1 MRATLMD
8 RADGDQ
14 IDVILTHPAHQ
25 RTLCALIDLIRT
37 LRACRCAEDMYHLQN
52 QLRVMVLDAEKQR
65 AAISQQIKRLD
76 RHRKP
81 TADAPELGT
90 GLDRA
95 DRGSWVLEGDIYERI
110 WRQLK
115 SIADALAWKVFG
127 YQRNII
133 VALSRADAPGPMYG
147 KTGLAAEL
155 EAIDTAWRENGEFV
169 LHHDLTNVIRV
180 GDITVLD
187 RDGWAWLREI
197 KSNQRYRIP
206 AQERML
212 ADTSQVL
219 ADQTGALPSGHMP
232 VRTTIDYRTDLTG
245 LHELLGLA
253 HEKSGIAGGVVS
265 SGRAVVAGRQL
276 APART
281 ATAEE
286 FSNRFSDELARVRR
300 RIGADNPAHTLM
312 LTSIDQAGRTLV
324 IATWAIYTVGA
335 EVAASLIADGM
346 FFAVCM
352 NPDKVIDSLA
362 KAGVEASWLQRLDGT
377 EDPAQPLLK
386 VAARSGNRLWSTS
399 LNFAAIAE
407 LMLELIDLR
416 TWSQQVAAMLSGE
429 FPAGTRPWPCFA
441 REARV
446 WA

>member
-8 RADGDQ
+8 RADGTQ
-14 IDVILTHPAHQ
+14 IDAILTHPAHQ
-25 RTLCALIDLIRT
+25 QTLRGLIDLVGD
-37 LRACRCAEDMYHLQN
+37 LRACRSAEDMYRFQDR
-52 QLRVMVLDAEKQR
+52 LRSMVLDVEKHR

-76 RHRKP
+76 RHRKL

-90 GLDRA
+90 GFDRTA
-95 DRGSWVLEGDIYERI
+95 RESWVFEGDVYERI

-147 KTGLAAEL
+147 KAGLAAEL
-155 EAIDTAWRENGEFV
+155 EVIETAWRENGEFV

-180 GDITVLD
+180 GDVTVLG

-197 KSNQRYRIP
+197 KTNQRYRVP

-219 ADQTGALPSGHMP
+219 ADEAGVLPSGHAP
-232 VRTTIDYRTDLTG
+232 VRTTIDYRTDIARLN
-245 LHELLGLA
+245 EVLGLA
-253 HEKSGIAGGVVS
+253 HTRSGIAGGVVS
-265 SGRAVVAGRQL
+265 SGRAVVAASQF
-276 APART
+276 T
-281 ATAEE
+281 AADTYTAEQ
-286 FSNRFSDELARVRR
+286 FSTRFSAELARVRR
-300 RIGADNPAHTLM
+300 RIGAGDPGHTLT
-312 LTSIDQAGRTLV
+312 LTSIDQVGRALV
-324 IATWAIYTVGA
+324 RPPWAIYPVAA

-352 NPDKVIDSLA
+352 NPNRIIDVLA
-362 KAGVEASWLQRLDGT
+362 KAGVEAAWLQRLDGT
-377 EDPAQPLLK
+377 ENPEKPLLNIA
-386 VAARSGNRLWSTS
+386 VRSGNRLWSTS

-416 TWSQQVAAMLSGE
+416 TWSRQVAAMLSGE

>member
-25 RTLCALIDLIRT
+25 KTVRALIDLIQA
-37 LRACRCAEDMYHLQN
+37 LHVCRSAEDFYHFQGR
-52 QLRVMVLDAEKQR
+52 LRGMVLDTEMHR

-76 RHRKP
+76 RRRNL

-95 DRGSWVLEGDIYERI
+95 DRASWVLEGDVYERI

-155 EAIDTAWRENGEFV
+155 EFIETAWRENGEFV

-180 GDITVLD
+180 GDVTVLGQN
-187 RDGWAWLREI
+187 GWAWLREI
-197 KSNQRYRIP
+197 KTNQRYRVP
-206 AQERML
+206 AQERLL

-219 ADQTGALPSGHMP
+219 ADEAGELPSGLVP
-232 VRTTIDYRTDLTG
+232 VRTTVDFRTDLAA
-245 LHELLGLA
+245 LREVLGLA
-253 HEKSGIAGGVVS
+253 HTRSGIAGGVVS
-265 SGRAVVAGRQL
+265 PGRAVVAASQF
-276 APART
+276 T
-281 ATAEE
+281 AAGTYTAEE
-286 FSNRFSDELARVRR
+286 FSTRFSAELARIRR
-300 RIGADNPAHTLM
+300 RIGADDPGHTLT
-312 LTSIDQAGRTLV
+312 LLSIDRAGRTLV
-324 IATWAIYTVGA
+324 RPPWAIYPIGA

-352 NPDKVIDSLA
+352 NPDKIIESLA

-377 EDPAQPLLK
+377 EDPTKPLLK

-416 TWSQQVAAMLSGE
+416 TWSRQVAAMLGGE
-429 FPAGTRPWPCFA
+429 FPAGIRPWPCFA

>member
-14 IDVILTHPAHQ
+14 IDAILTHPAHQ
-25 RTLCALIDLIRT
+25 QTLHALIELIRA
-37 LRACRCAEDMYHLQN
+37 LRTCRSAEDMYHLQGR
-52 QLRVMVLDAEKQR
+52 LRSMVLDTEKRR

-76 RHRKP
+76 KHRKL

-90 GLDRA
+90 ALDRT
-95 DRGSWVLEGDIYERI
+95 DRESWVLEGDVYERI

-133 VALSRADAPGPMYG
+133 VALSRADASGPMYG
-147 KTGLAAEL
+147 KAGLAAEL
-155 EAIDTAWRENGEFV
+155 EVIEDAWRENREFV

-180 GDITVLD
+180 GDVTVLG

-197 KSNQRYRIP
+197 KTNERYRIP
-206 AQERML
+206 AQERLL
-212 ADTSQVL
+212 AETSQVL
-219 ADQTGALPSGHMP
+219 ADEAGKLPSGHVP
-232 VRTTIDYRTDLTG
+232 VRTTIDYRTDLAG
-245 LHELLGLA
+245 LRDVLGLA
-253 HEKSGIAGGVVS
+253 HARSGIAGGVVS
-265 SGRAVVAGRQL
+265 SGRAVVAASQF
-276 APART
+276 T
-281 ATAEE
+281 AAGMYTAEE
-286 FSNRFSDELARVRR
+286 FSTRFSAELDRVRR
-300 RIGADNPAHTLM
+300 RIGADDLAHTLT
-312 LTSIDQAGRTLV
+312 LLSIDQAGRTLV
-324 IATWAIYTVGA
+324 RPPWAIYPIEA
-335 EVAASLIADGM
+335 EVAASLTADGM

-352 NPDKVIDSLA
+352 NPNKIIDSLA
-362 KAGVEASWLQRLDGT
+362 KVGVEASWMQRLDGT
-377 EDPAQPLLK
+377 ENPSKPLLK

-416 TWSQQVAAMLSGE
+416 TWSRQVASMLSGE

-441 REARV
+441 REAKV

>member
-1 MRATLMD
+1 MD
-8 RADGDQ
+8 RAAGDQ

-25 RTLCALIDLIRT
+25 QTLHALIDLIRA
-37 LRACRCAEDMYHLQN
+37 LRACRSAEDMYHFQGR
-52 QLRVMVLDAEKQR
+52 LRSMVLDTEKRR
-65 AAISQQIKRLD
+65 AAISQQIKRLGK
-76 RHRKP
+76 HRKL

-95 DRGSWVLEGDIYERI
+95 DRESWVLEGEVYERI

-147 KTGLAAEL
+147 KAGLAAEL
-155 EAIDTAWRENGEFV
+155 EFIETAWRENREFV

-180 GDITVLD
+180 GDVTVLG

-197 KSNQRYRIP
+197 KTNQRYRIS
-206 AQERML
+206 AQERL
-212 ADTSQVL
+212 VADTSQVL
-219 ADQTGALPSGHMP
+219 AGEAGELPSGYVP
-232 VRTTIDYRTDLTG
+232 VRTTIDYRTDLAG
-245 LHELLGLA
+245 LRDVLGLA
-253 HEKSGIAGGVVS
+253 HARSGIAGGVVS
-265 SGRAVVAGRQL
+265 SGRAVVAASQF
-276 APART
+276 T
-281 ATAEE
+281 AAGMYTAEE
-286 FSNRFSDELARVRR
+286 FSTRFGAELDRVRR
-300 RIGADNPAHTLM
+300 RIGADDLGHTLT
-312 LTSIDQAGRTLV
+312 LLSIDQAGRTLV
-324 IATWAIYTVGA
+324 RPPWAIYPIQA
-335 EVAASLIADGM
+335 EAAAGLIADGM

-352 NPDKVIDSLA
+352 NPNKISESLA
-362 KAGVEASWLQRLDGT
+362 NVGVEASWLQRLDGT
-377 EDPAQPLLK
+377 ENPSKPLLN
-386 VAARSGNRLWSTS
+386 VAVRSGNRLWSTS

-416 TWSQQVAAMLSGE
+416 TWSRQVAAMLSGE

-441 REARV
+441 RESKV

>member
-14 IDVILTHPAHQ
+14 IDLILTHPAHQ
-25 RTLCALIDLIRT
+25 ETLRALIDLIRT
-37 LRACRCAEDMYHLQN
+37 LRACRSAEELYHFQSR
-52 QLRVMVLDAEKQR
+52 LRGMVLDTEQR
-65 AAISQQIKRLD
+65 RSAISRQIKRLD
-76 RHRKP
+76 RHRCL

-90 GLDRA
+90 SLDRT
-95 DRGSWVLEGDIYERI
+95 DRESWILESDVYERI

-155 EAIDTAWRENGEFV
+155 EVIETAWRENREFV

-180 GDITVLD
+180 GDVTVLD

-197 KSNQRYRIP
+197 KTNQRYRVP
-206 AQERML
+206 AQERLL

-219 ADQTGALPSGHMP
+219 ADETGELPSGYAP
-232 VRTTIDYRTDLTG
+232 VRTTIDYRTDLAG
-245 LHELLGLA
+245 LRDILGLA
-253 HEKSGIAGGVVS
+253 HARTGIAGGVVS
-265 SGRAVVAGRQL
+265 SGRAVVAASQFTAAGRY
-276 APART
+276 
-281 ATAEE
+281 TAEE
-286 FSNRFSDELARVRR
+286 FGTRFSAELARVRR
-300 RIGADNPAHTLM
+300 RIGADDPGHTLT
-312 LTSIDQAGRTLV
+312 LLSIDQAGRTLV
-324 IATWAIYTVGA
+324 RPPWAIYPIEP

-352 NPDKVIDSLA
+352 NPNRIIDSLA
-362 KAGVEASWLQRLDGT
+362 NAGVEGSWLQRLDGT
-377 EDPAQPLLK
+377 EDPSKPLLN
-386 VAARSGNRLWSTS
+386 VAVRSGNRLWSTP

-429 FPAGTRPWPCFA
+429 FAAGTRPWPCFA

>member
-1 MRATLMD
+1 VRATLLD

-25 RTLCALIDLIRT
+25 QTLRAMIDLIQA
-37 LRACRCAEDMYHLQN
+37 LRACRSADDMYHFQGR
-52 QLRVMVLDAEKQR
+52 LRGMVLDTEKRR

-76 RHRKP
+76 KHRNL

-90 GLDRA
+90 ALDRLDRA
-95 DRGSWVLEGDIYERI
+95 SWALEGDVYERI

-155 EAIDTAWRENGEFV
+155 EFIGTAWRENREFV

-180 GDITVLD
+180 GDVTVLD

-197 KSNQRYRIP
+197 KTNQRYRIP
-206 AQERML
+206 AQERLL

-219 ADQTGALPSGHMP
+219 ADEAGRLPSGYVP
-232 VRTTIDYRTDLTG
+232 VRTTIDYRSNLAG
-245 LHELLGLA
+245 LRDILGLA
-253 HEKSGIAGGVVS
+253 HARSGIAGGVVS
-265 SGRAVVAGRQL
+265 SGRAVVAASQFTAAGRYN
-276 APART
+276 
-281 ATAEE
+281 AEQ
-286 FSNRFSDELARVRR
+286 FSIRFSAELARVRR
-300 RIGADNPAHTLM
+300 RIGADDPTHTLT
-312 LTSIDQAGRTLV
+312 LLSIDQAGRTLV
-324 IATWAIYTVGA
+324 RPPWAIYPIA
-335 EVAASLIADGM
+335 ADVAASLIADGM

-352 NPDKVIDSLA
+352 NPDKIIGSLA

-377 EDPAQPLLK
+377 ENPAKPLLK

-399 LNFAAIAE
+399 LNLAAIAE

-416 TWSQQVAAMLSGE
+416 TWSRQVAAMLSGE
-429 FPAGTRPWPCFA
+429 FPAGIRPWPCFA
-441 REARV
+441 REAKV

>member
-14 IDVILTHPAHQ
+14 IDIILTHPAHQ
-25 RTLCALIDLIRT
+25 QTLRALIDLIQA
-37 LRACRCAEDMYHLQN
+37 LRACRSAEDMYHFQGR
-52 QLRVMVLDAEKQR
+52 LRGMVLETEKRR

-76 RHRKP
+76 RRRNL
-81 TADAPELGT
+81 TTDAPELGT
-90 GLDRA
+90 GLNRA
-95 DRGSWVLEGDIYERI
+95 DRASWVLEGDVYERI

-115 SIADALAWKVFG
+115 SVADALAWKVFG

-155 EAIDTAWRENGEFV
+155 EVIETAWRENGEFV

-180 GDITVLD
+180 GDLTILG

-197 KSNQRYRIP
+197 KTNQRYRIP
-206 AQERML
+206 SQERLL

-219 ADQTGALPSGHMP
+219 AGEKGKLPSGHMP
-232 VRTTIDYRTDLTG
+232 VRTTIDYRTDLAG
-245 LHELLGLA
+245 LHDLLGLA
-253 HEKSGIAGGVVS
+253 NTRSGIAGGVVS
-265 SGRAVVAGRQL
+265 SGRAVVAASQL
-276 APART
+276 TAAGTHTADEFRT
-281 ATAEE
+281 
-286 FSNRFSDELARVRR
+286 RFSTELARVRR
-300 RIGADNPAHTLM
+300 RIGADNPAHTLT
-312 LTSIDQAGRTLV
+312 LTSIDQVGRNLV
-324 IATWAIYTVGA
+324 RPPWAIYPIEA
-335 EVAASLIADGM
+335 AVAASLIADGM

-352 NPDKVIDSLA
+352 NPDKIIESLA

-377 EDPAQPLLK
+377 EEPAKPLLK
-386 VAARSGNRLWSTS
+386 VAARSGNRLWSNS
-399 LNFAAIAE
+399 LNFAAIE
-407 LMLELIDLR
+407 QLMLEMIDLR
-416 TWSQQVAAMLSGE
+416 TWSRQVAALLSGE
-429 FPAGTRPWPCFA
+429 FPVGTRPWPCFA